1 MGSDVARACD
11 ATVVYSTW
19 RTVALLALTAAV
31 IVAQE
36 VLLTRVLSVTT
47 WYSLAFVVINLAML
61 GLTAGSLQAARAERD
76 GRALPS
82 WLAER
87 MVMVGAGLLAA
98 DVITVMTPLSFHADA
113 LSFLSMLV
121 VVAANTLPMISGG
134 AVIARLMSRGNVS
147 VPTLY
152 AVDLLAAAAGALAP
166 LVLLGPLSGPSAT
179 ALLAALAA
187 AGSWLAAP
195 RVVAKRAIGVVLVSL
210 AIIVLTEYTPAGLV
224 ISQAKGVA
232 FRDFEPPVFEIWNP
246 LSYVY
251 ATRFIPRSAPVLWAR
266 SPVFRPRGIYP
277 MSMVRI
283 DADAWTPVSPY
294 RDPSDLTFL
303 RYDATTSAHVLRPR
317 GTACVIGV
325 GGGRDLLAALQ
336 YGHPHVFG
344 IEINPAM
351 VEVLRRVANVSPV
364 IRDPRIQIVIG
375 DGRAVLARTDI
386 QCSVL
391 QASLIDT
398 WAATSA
404 GAFTHTEATLYTREA
419 WSLFLRRVEPDGILT
434 FSRWYD
440 PAHVSETARLISLA
454 VASLLDRGVAH
465 PRDHLVVLAAQYCA
479 TILVSPQPFS
489 ANDRAAIDRLERDL
503 HYQVLLAPG
512 RRPANPL
519 IDHLLNADSVQAL
532 KESGV
537 PYGLDTSAPTDD
549 RPFFFQLLAP
559 VTWLHPLGALQEMRH
574 SYGLGGGVIP
584 GNVTSMIGMM
594 LMLLAVSIVGA
605 FLLGP
610 TLYRSLRSPLPPLPG
625 ARAWVYFGALGAGY
639 MIVEIALMQRMHVV
653 LGHPTYSLIVVL
665 AGLLLATGAGSA
677 LSTRLVR
684 SRHFVSIIAAVAG
697 ALLAALPN
705 LVIDPLAH
713 RTGDASLAV
722 RAFWTGGCAALAG
735 FVLGMLFPSGLRF
748 THRELGAPAALA
760 INGVTSVLGSG
771 AAIMVSVA
779 LGIPMSFRLA
789 ALCYLAAALSG
800 PAFWNAVNENPT
812 PALAEDR

>member
-1 MGSDVARACD
+1 MA
-11 ATVVYSTW
+11 VVCSTW

-47 WYSLAFVVINLAML
+47 WYSLAFVVINLAMV

-76 GRALPS
+76 GKPLAS
-82 WLAER
+82 WLAQR
-87 MVMVGAGLLAA
+87 MVTVGAGLLIA
-98 DVITVMTPLSFHADA
+98 DVITVTTPLSFHADA
-113 LSFLSMLV
+113 LAFLSMLV
-121 VVAANTLPMISGG
+121 VIAANTFPLIAGG
-134 AVIARLMSRGNVS
+134 AVIARLMSRGGVS

-152 AVDLLAAAAGALAP
+152 AVDLVAAAAGALAP

-179 ALLAALAA
+179 ALLAAMAA

-210 AIIVLTEYTPAGLV
+210 TVIVLTEGSPAGLL
-224 ISQAKGVA
+224 IRQAKGSA
-232 FRDFEPPVFEIWNP
+232 FRDIEPPVFEIWNP

-251 ATRFIPRSAPVLWAR
+251 ATRFIPRRIPVLWAA
-266 SPVFRPRGIYP
+266 SPVFQPRGIYP
-277 MSMVRI
+277 TSIVRI
-283 DADAWTPVSPY
+283 DAEAWTPVSPY
-294 RDPSDLTFL
+294 RDPSELTFL
-303 RYDATTSAHVLRPR
+303 RYDATTAAHVLRPR

-351 VEVLRRVANVSPV
+351 IEVLRRVANVSPV
-364 IRDPRIQIVIG
+364 IRDPRVQIVTG

-404 GAFTHTEATLYTREA
+404 GAFAHTEATLYTREA
-419 WSLFLRRVEPDGILT
+419 WLLFLRRVEPDGILT

-465 PRDHLVVLAAQYCA
+465 PRDHLAVLASTNCA
-479 TILVSPQPFS
+479 TILVSPRPFS
-489 ANDRAAIDRLERDL
+489 ADDRAAIDRLERDL
-503 HYQVLLAPG
+503 HYQLLVAPG
-512 RRPANPL
+512 RRPADSL
-519 IDHLLNADSVQAL
+519 IDHLVNADSIQAL
-532 KESGV
+532 EEAGV

-559 VTWLHPLGALQEMRH
+559 AAWLHPLEAMRGMRQ

-584 GNVTSMIGMM
+584 GNVTAMIGMM

-605 FLLGP
+605 LLLGP
-610 TLYRSLRSPLPPLPG
+610 TLFTSLRSPLPPLPG
-625 ARAWVYFGALGAGY
+625 FRAWVYFGALGAGF

-665 AGLLLATGAGSA
+665 ASLLMATGAGSA

-684 SRHFVSIIAAVAG
+684 SRRSVSIVAAVAG
-697 ALLAALPN
+697 AFLAVLPN
-705 LVIDPLAH
+705 LVIAPLAH

-722 RAFWTGGCAALAG
+722 RALWTGGCAALAG
-735 FVLGMLFPSGLRF
+735 SLLGMLFPSGLRF
-748 THRELGAPAALA
+748 THREVGAPAALA
-760 INGVTSVLGSG
+760 VNGITSVLGAG
-771 AAIMVSVA
+771 AAVMVSVA
-779 LGIPMSFRLA
+779 LGIPTSFRLA
-789 ALCYLAAALSG
+789 ALCYLVAALAG
-800 PAFWNAVNENPT
+800 PTYWNAVDENSAPRFSS
-812 PALAEDR
+812 PKPEERG